1 MSLRK
6 KNRKARGFQTIQKL
20 EKRIIL
26 YKLSRKYL
34 ANQRTHIKTNKNIHS
49 NYSGDRCSK
58 ESFNFICKVLI
69 V

>member
-6 KNRKARGFQTIQKL
+6 KKIEKQRFSDYTNQKKESFCTNFQ
-20 EKRIIL
+20 ENA
-26 YKLSRKYL
+26 YKVSKNTHKPIKYT
-34 ANQRTHIKTNKNIHS
+34 QRLLW
-49 NYSGDRCSK
+49 DRCSK